1 MSAPAAPTVAHV
13 TSLRDGRGG
22 AASVSWPAFVAL
34 MRRDLTVNRR
44 ELPSFLVR
52 TLMQP
57 TLFMIVFGAVLP
69 KMGTM
74 QAGYQTTLP
83 PGILAISLTLSA
95 IQSVALPMM
104 QDFGFTKEIEDRL
117 LAPISLRLVA
127 TQKIVSGVI
136 QGCISALVV
145 LPLARVIMGPIPGL
159 SVPHVG
165 ALILITLLGAS
176 AFSSL
181 GLLVGI
187 LIKPQQIG
195 LLFSVIVAP
204 MLFFGCAYY
213 PWSGLS
219 FVRVMQYGVLVNPL
233 VYVAEGLRAV
243 LTPAVPH
250 MPLVVCIS
258 ALTVVLVVAYVSGM
272 RAFERK
278 ALG

>member
-1 MSAPAAPTVAHV
+1 MTTPTH
-13 TSLRDGRGG
+13 SG
-22 AASVSWPAFVAL
+22 AASWPAFMAL

-69 KMGTM
+69 KMGAM
-74 QAGYQTTLP
+74 NASYQATLL

-127 TQKIVSGVI
+127 TQKIVSGVM

-145 LPLARVIMGPIPGL
+145 LPLARLIMGPIAGL
-159 SVPHVG
+159 TVSHVG
-165 ALILITLLGAS
+165 QLVLITLLGAAS
-176 AFSSL
+176 FSSL

-213 PWSGLS
+213 PWAGLS
-219 FVRVMQYGVLVNPL
+219 VVPVMKYLVLVNPL
-233 VYVAEGLRAV
+233 VYVAEGLRGV

-250 MPLVVCIS
+250 MPFGVCVG
-258 ALTVVLVVAYVSGM
+258 ALAVVLIAAYVSGM
-272 RAFERK
+272 RAFDRK
-278 ALG
+278 AIG

>member
-1 MSAPAAPTVAHV
+1 MSADTH
-13 TSLRDGRGG
+13 T
-22 AASVSWPAFVAL
+22 ASRAWPAFAAL
-34 MRRDLTVNRR
+34 MRRDITVNRR
-44 ELPSFLVR
+44 ELISFLVR

-57 TLFMIVFGAVLP
+57 TLFMIVFGAILP
-69 KMGTM
+69 KMGFM
-74 QAGYQTTLP
+74 GAGYQATLL

-136 QGCISALVV
+136 QGCISAIVV
-145 LPLARVIMGPIPGL
+145 LPLARIIMGPIAGL
-159 SVPHVG
+159 TVPHVG
-165 ALILITLLGAS
+165 QLVLITLLGAS
-176 AFSSL
+176 AFSAM

-219 FVRVMQYGVLVNPL
+219 FVPIMQYGILVNPL
-233 VYVAEGLRAV
+233 VYVAEGLRGV
-243 LTPAVPH
+243 LSPSVPH
-250 MPLVVCIS
+250 MPFVVCVG
-258 ALTVVLVVAYVSGM
+258 ALTAILIVAYVSGM

-278 ALG
+278 AIG

>member
-1 MSAPAAPTVAHV
+1 MTSASNRSAA
-13 TSLRDGRGG
+13 
-22 AASVSWPAFVAL
+22 WPAFVAL

-69 KMGTM
+69 KMGVM
-74 QAGYQTTLP
+74 GDGYQATLL

-117 LAPISLRLVA
+117 LAPIPLTLVA
-127 TQKIVSGVI
+127 SQKIVSGVV
-136 QGCISALVV
+136 QGCIAALVV
-145 LPLARVIMGPIPGL
+145 LPLARLIMGPIAGL
-159 SVPHVG
+159 SMPHIGQLV
-165 ALILITLLGAS
+165 LITVLGAF
-176 AFSSL
+176 AFSSM

-187 LIKPQQIG
+187 LVKPHQIG

-213 PWSGLS
+213 PWSGLK
-219 FVRVMQYGVLVNPL
+219 VVPVMKYGVLINPL

-243 LTPAVPH
+243 LTPQVPH
-250 MPLVVCIS
+250 MPFAVCVA
-258 ALTVVLVVAYVSGM
+258 ALAVVLAVAYVAGM
-272 RAFERK
+272 RAFQRK
-278 ALG
+278 AIG